1 MASRRISTES
11 WIGRR
16 QSAGEL
22 ARGGHLADATRSLCV
37 LTQQADSP
45 VDQAAAISDL
55 AAIAAASGNRLAA
68 YRGLQR
74 ALRRDP
80 GCIAAHRNLSLL
92 RSHQGID
99 GTPKTDDTSRRP
111 RIAIL
116 SLLFNWPSTGGGTVH
131 TKELAD
137 VLQANGYDVCHIYLC
152 EGSAGNYFSDCE
164 IPL

>member
-1 MASRRISTES
+1 MKGICFMASRRISTES

-116 SLLFNWPSTGGGTVH
+116 SLLF
-131 TKELAD
+131 K
-137 VLQANGYDVCHIYLC
+137 
-152 EGSAGNYFSDCE
+152 
-164 IPL
+164 